1 MNTHTEKPGA
11 KVNRLLA
18 KNILTGSAS
27 KIGYLLTRF
36 FIPPFVLMHVGIERY
51 GIWATC
57 FILVGYLGVSTVG
70 ISNVYLKYVAEFD
83 ARKEYGRANSL
94 LSTGIFITLPLSILL
109 FVGVWFTWPQL
120 ISLLHINPALQ
131 TDAREVALTV
141 IGVYLGSIG
150 ISAFR
155 DALMGSQKISTLQG
169 TWVIG
174 YLLETFFIWYL
185 VSNGR
190 GIRGLVEAFL
200 IRNVVENVLNI
211 ILAYRKLPWLH
222 ITWRNFDRCNIR
234 TIFHFGGAVQMMSLL
249 AIVLDSIERAIA
261 VPLIGVG
268 GAGLLEIGTK
278 LPTMAVLLP
287 ASFSTAFLPAA
298 SYLSG
303 GINCIKERASTIS
316 QLYLRGARYMNL
328 TAAYI
333 CAFLALFPMAILNVW
348 LHQKY
353 EGITLILIVFAVTTQ
368 LHLLTGP
375 GTSILKGIGRP
386 WQELRYSGAN
396 IVLLSITLP
405 LTRLIFGQW
414 NTSVIAIGVC
424 SATVLASAY
433 FLFHANRLL
442 SVDFASYLR
451 KVLLPGV
458 IPYFAAGLLSWPVNY
473 LVAGSGRWMGFAWL
487 GGAGVLYTVL
497 TFAIIYFGALAAD
510 EKAKIGSGWNSL
522 TVRFFN
528 MPDRAKL
535 VTETIVTTG
544 IAA

>member
-1 MNTHTEKPGA
+1 MNSHTEQPGA
-11 KVNRLLA
+11 KVNRLLT
-18 KNILTGSAS
+18 KNILSGSAA

-57 FILVGYLGVSTVG
+57 FILVAYLGVSTVG
-70 ISNVYLKYVAEFD
+70 ISNVYLKYVAEYD
-83 ARKEYGRANSL
+83 ARKEYDRANSL
-94 LSTGIFITLPLSILL
+94 LSTGIFITLPVSILL

-120 ISLLHINPALQ
+120 IGLLHINPVLQ

-222 ITWRNFDRCNIR
+222 ISWRNFDMCNIR

-249 AIVLDSIERAIA
+249 SIVLDSIERAIA

-287 ASFSTAFLPAA
+287 NSFSTAFLPAA

-303 GINCIKERASTIS
+303 GINCIQERGAIVS
-316 QLYLRGARYMNL
+316 QLYLRGARYMNF
-328 TAAYI
+328 TSAYF
-333 CAFLALFPMAILNVW
+333 CAFLALFPTAILSVW
-348 LHQKY
+348 LHQKF
-353 EGITLILIVFAVTTQ
+353 EGITLILVVFAVTTQ

-396 IVLLSITLP
+396 IVLLLITLP

-414 NTSVIAIGVC
+414 STSVIAIGVC

-433 FLFHANRLL
+433 FLFYANRLL
-442 SVDFASYLR
+442 SVSFAPYLR
-451 KVLLPGV
+451 KVLLPGT
-458 IPYFAAGLLSWPVNY
+458 IPYLAAGLLAWPANY
-473 LVAGSGRWMGFAWL
+473 LVAGSSRLVGFAWL
-487 GGAGVLYTVL
+487 CATGVLYTVL
-497 TFAIIYFGALAAD
+497 VVAIAYFSALAAE
-510 EKAKIGSGWNSL
+510 EKVKLSSTWNSL
-522 TVRFFN
+522 TVRYFN
-528 MPDRAKL
+528 MPDRSQLSSKPIASA
-535 VTETIVTTG
+535 G
-544 IAA
+544 ITA

>member
-1 MNTHTEKPGA
+1 MNTHTEQPKA

-83 ARKEYGRANSL
+83 ARKEYDRANSL
-94 LSTGIFITLPLSILL
+94 LSTGIFITMPLCTLL
-109 FVGVWFTWPQL
+109 FAGVWFAWPQL
-120 ISLLHINPALQ
+120 IGFLHINPALQ

-141 IGVYLGSIG
+141 IGVFLGSIG

-155 DALMGSQKISTLQG
+155 DALMGSQKISNLQG

-222 ITWRNFDRCNIR
+222 VSWRNFDRCNIR

-287 ASFSTAFLPAA
+287 NSFSTAFLPAA

-303 GINCIKERASTIS
+303 GINCMKERSSTIS

-328 TAAYI
+328 TSAYF
-333 CAFLALFPMAILNVW
+333 CAFLALFPVAILSVW
-348 LHQKY
+348 LHQKFD
-353 EGITLILIVFAVTTQ
+353 GITLILVVFAVTTQ

-396 IVLLSITLP
+396 IVLLLVTLP
-405 LTRLIFGQW
+405 VTRLIFGQW

-424 SATVLASAY
+424 AATVLASAY

-451 KVLLPGV
+451 KVLVPGAV
-458 IPYFAAGLLSWPVNY
+458 PYIAAGLLAWPVNH
-473 LVAGSGRWMGFAWL
+473 LVANCGRWVGFAWL
-487 GGAGVLYTVL
+487 GAGGALYTVL
-497 TFAIIYFGALAAD
+497 AFGFVYFGVLATE
-510 EKAKIGSGWNSL
+510 EKAKIISAWKSL
-522 TVRFFN
+522 AARFSN
-528 MPDRAKL
+528 LRNGTDLSNDQIANA
-535 VTETIVTTG
+535 G